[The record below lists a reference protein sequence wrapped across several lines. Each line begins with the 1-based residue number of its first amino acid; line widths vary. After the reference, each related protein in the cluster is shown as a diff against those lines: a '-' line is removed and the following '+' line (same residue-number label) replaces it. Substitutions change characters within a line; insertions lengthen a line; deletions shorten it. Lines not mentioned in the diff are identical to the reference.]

1 MRKIEQEMVTAIRA
15 RRNWKSG
22 NTEVLHDP
30 VLGGCEVEVRLRG
43 NLIAKRYYRGDA
55 PGQWQ
60 ITLAGRNTPTTRSR
74 LTALCQAFTRCNGV
88 RTCKGVAGLV
98 YAKTITGEWRA
109 EPVIQPVTDSQW
121 VQV

>member
-15 RRNWKSG
+15 GRNWKSG

-30 VLGGCEVEVRLRG
+30 VIGGCEVEVWLHG

-60 ITLAGRNTPTTRSR
+60 ITLAGWNTNTTRSR
-74 LTALCQAFTRCNGV
+74 LNALMYVIAPHMGQVHTR
-88 RTCKGVAGLV
+88 KGRAYLAQRPMG
-98 YAKTITGEWRA
+98 GNEWMA
-109 EPVIQPVTDSQW
+109 V
-121 VQV
+121 